1 MYIYHSATGNFFK
14 KVLDIFSFLAF
25 TCQLEKSGN
34 DMRER
39 FSARMVLGSHG
50 ITEGRPQRKKMLLN
64 DNLLLGG
71 ISVDLY

>member
-1 MYIYHSATGNFFK
+1 
-14 KVLDIFSFLAF
+14 
-25 TCQLEKSGN
+25 
-34 DMRER
+34 MRER

-64 DNLLLGG
+64 DNLLLEG